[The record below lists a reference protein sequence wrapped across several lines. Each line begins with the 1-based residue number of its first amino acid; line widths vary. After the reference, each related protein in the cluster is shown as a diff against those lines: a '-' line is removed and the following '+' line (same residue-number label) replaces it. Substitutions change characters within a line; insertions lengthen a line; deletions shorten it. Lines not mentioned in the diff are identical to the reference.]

1 MTSLTL
7 CEMLCVCTVYGVQEE
22 RVRLLK
28 SLQEKQ
34 ELKRRLTA
42 ELSQYKDCDPA
53 TVKHMRTSITYT

>member
-1 MTSLTL
+1 M
-7 CEMLCVCTVYGVQEE
+7 YGVQEE

-28 SLQEKQ
+28 SLQDKQ

-53 TVKHMRTSITYT
+53 TVKHMRMSITYMPDRWLCVL